1 MITINFSRFLPA
13 ALVGIVIT
21 VGFDA
26 ILHGLSHSGHGILYS
41 FWKGESSQRSS
52 NTNLFNKITYHII
65 ADALLAVVLT
75 LLITLTKL
83 SGLQGWIIVGVLV
96 GLLIGITWIHV
107 YAAFETSGKIVVLLA
122 TLAMLQSILASI
134 GIGWMY
140 FK

>member
-1 MITINFSRFLPA
+1 MLAIDFSRFLPA

-26 ILHGLSHSGHGILYS
+26 ILHGLSHSGHGILDS
-41 FWKGESSQRSS
+41 FWRGESSQRSS
-52 NTNLFNKITYHII
+52 NTNLFSKISYHVI
-65 ADALLAVVLT
+65 ADILLALVLT
-75 LLITLTKL
+75 SLITLTKL

-96 GLLIGITWIHV
+96 GLLMSINWLHV
-107 YAAFETSGKIVVLLA
+107 YAAFEIGGKIVFLLA
-122 TLAMLQSILASI
+122 TLAILQSTLASI

>member
-1 MITINFSRFLPA
+1 MLTIDFSRFLLA
-13 ALVGIVIT
+13 TLVGIVIT

-26 ILHGLSHSGHGILYS
+26 VLHGLSHSGHGVLDS
-41 FWKGESSQRSS
+41 FWQGESSQRSS

-65 ADALLAVVLT
+65 ADVLLAVVLT

-83 SGLQGWIIVGVLV
+83 SGLQGWIIIGVLV
-96 GLLIGITWIHV
+96 GLLIGTTWIHV
-107 YAAFETSGKIVVLLA
+107 YAAFETDEKIVVLLA

-134 GIGWMY
+134 GIGWIY